1 MRGKWKEGAGR
12 WRGVKGKEGAEGGD
26 MVGKVEGGLHLD
38 ISPVPPSF

>member
-1 MRGKWKEGAGR
+1 VEGRGRKVE
-12 WRGVKGKEGAEGGD
+12 GVKGKEGAEGGD